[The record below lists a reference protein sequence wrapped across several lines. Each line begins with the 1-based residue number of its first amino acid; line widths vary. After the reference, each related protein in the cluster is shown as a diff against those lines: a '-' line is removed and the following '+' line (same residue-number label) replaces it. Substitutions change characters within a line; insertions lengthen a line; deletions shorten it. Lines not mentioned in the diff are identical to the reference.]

1 MTIYH
6 VIITKTGVMNILAE
20 SEQEAREIAEDMD
33 KKGTFDMD
41 TLISVEESWS
51 GGVGYDHPVRPNRPR
66 V

>member
-6 VIITKTGVMNILAE
+6 VIITKLGLMTICAE

-41 TLISVEESWS
+41 TLISVEESRS
-51 GGVGYDHPVRPNRPR
+51 GGV
-66 V
+66 

>member
-1 MTIYH
+1 MSIYH
-6 VIITKTGVMNILAE
+6 VIITKTGVMNIEAE

-51 GGVGYDHPVRPNRPR
+51 GGV
-66 V
+66 